1 MANVVHRLHVHL
13 TPDVMSFNVKFPF
26 DIVSQTKYRNGANS
40 ESVGERQMKWATE
53 APFAN
58 PIRISKHMDPTQSLP
73 LHGTNVE
80 PPWEDHLPT

>member
-53 APFAN
+53 ALL
-58 PIRISKHMDPTQSLP
+58 PTQSESANIWILLNP
-73 LHGTNVE
+73 FLFMA
-80 PPWEDHLPT
+80 PM